1 MFSLATIFENIKT
14 LLENY
19 WQVFVFEGVKYT
31 LILSAIAVF
40 FGSIFGVIIAIGR
53 MSNWKPFRFLN
64 KKKAKKG
71 IVHAI
76 SEFNPISFLCSAY
89 TEILRDT
96 PLLLQLYLFVIIL
109 PTIIKIADFS
119 MFTWTSIALAL
130 NSAAYVSELVR
141 SGIQA
146 VDKGQTEAARSLG
159 MNNPAI
165 YSVYQ
170 QAVQSLP
177 GLSFDTVRCLAD
189 IYLEQK
195 DYVMAKKYIDIL
207 DHTTCHRKW
216 VKERRA
222 RLETIKGSVPE
233 YRMGGQQFILQ
244 SFLPDISAM
253 VDLYPQ
259 EKKYADY
266 LLCGILAQ
274 KDGSTFYNVFQVIA
288 SHLFP
293 DGKDIPELY
302 QQALLLVASHDQNVL
317 TKYMIDEHVWKRFA
331 DFTELMS
338 QGRTAQAKRKY
349 AGTYWGY
356 VY

>member
-1 MFSLATIFENIKT
+1 
-14 LLENY
+14 
-19 WQVFVFEGVKYT
+19 
-31 LILSAIAVF
+31 
-40 FGSIFGVIIAIGR
+40 
-53 MSNWKPFRFLN
+53 
-64 KKKAKKG
+64 
-71 IVHAI
+71 
-76 SEFNPISFLCSAY
+76 
-89 TEILRDT
+89 
-96 PLLLQLYLFVIIL
+96 
-109 PTIIKIADFS
+109 
-119 MFTWTSIALAL
+119 
-130 NSAAYVSELVR
+130 
-141 SGIQA
+141 
-146 VDKGQTEAARSLG
+146 
-159 MNNPAI
+159 
-165 YSVYQ
+165 
-170 QAVQSLP
+170 
-177 GLSFDTVRCLAD
+177 
-189 IYLEQK
+189 
-195 DYVMAKKYIDIL
+195 MAKKYIDIL

-274 KDGSTFYNVFQVIA
+274 KDGNTFYNVFQVIA

-293 DGKDIPELY
+293 EGKNIPELY
-302 QQALLLVASHDQNVL
+302 QQALLLIASHDQDVL
-317 TKYMIDEHVWKRFA
+317 NKYMIDEDVWKHFA

-349 AGTYWGY
+349 AGTYWAY